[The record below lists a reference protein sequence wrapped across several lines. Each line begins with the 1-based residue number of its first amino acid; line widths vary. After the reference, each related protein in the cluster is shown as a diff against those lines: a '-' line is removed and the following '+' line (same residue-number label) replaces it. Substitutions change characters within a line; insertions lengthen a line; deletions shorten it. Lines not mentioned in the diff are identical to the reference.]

1 MNWLMGRSTVVTPST
16 VTPDPTEI
24 FKALG
29 DPIRWNIVR
38 QMAEVDELACS
49 TLEDTLPV
57 SKPTISYH
65 AKILIQAGLVKVRK
79 EGRNYFYTLRHDVL
93 HELMDDIWALA
104 PTPRPVREGK
114 IDHTSETTKR
124 RRTTKRHLAAA
135 GAETGEREAVL
146 LTW

>member
-1 MNWLMGRSTVVTPST
+1 MTPGT
-16 VTPDPTEI
+16 APADPTEI

-57 SKPTISYH
+57 WKPTISYH
-65 AKILIQAGLVKVRK
+65 AKILVQAGLVQVRK
-79 EGRNYFYTLRHDVL
+79 DGRNYYYTLRRDVL
-93 HELMDDIWALA
+93 HALMNDIRALA
-104 PTPRPVREGK
+104 PAPRPVRETGRRVVK
-114 IDHTSETTKR
+114 CHVASTT
-124 RRTTKRHLAAA
+124 
-135 GAETGEREAVL
+135 AETGDKEAVL